1 MKNEKT
7 PEQVIISRD
16 IMRYKKNK
24 AAQILALLGLVFN
37 CLYFMLL
44 YGISGNFYYTT
55 GSENYAGLTL
65 MGVSVILTLVILLTV
80 FLSSENVKNYKKTY
94 SYVLLAIAVIQVV
107 RIFGYPLWG
116 LKNQILTVGYFG
128 FFPTPEQSWVEFTI
142 LTVYLCASAAC
153 LVAAAVVGWIQSV
166 RLGAY
171 MAKVESGEVD
181 VMDVVKK
188 LDAQETRAEV
198 D

>member
-7 PEQVIISRD
+7 AEQVIISHD

>member
-7 PEQVIISRD
+7 PEQVIISHD

-153 LVAAAVVGWIQSV
+153 LVAAAVLGWIQSV

>member
-7 PEQVIISRD
+7 PEQVIISHD
-16 IMRYKKNK
+16 IMRYKINK

>member
-7 PEQVIISRD
+7 PEQVIISHD

-188 LDAQETRAEV
+188 LDAEV

>member
-7 PEQVIISRD
+7 PEQVIISHD

>member
-7 PEQVIISRD
+7 PEQVIISHD

-171 MAKVESGEVD
+171 MPKVERGEVD

>member
-7 PEQVIISRD
+7 PEQVIISHD

-128 FFPTPEQSWVEFTI
+128 FFPTPEQSWVEFTS